1 MRRILLAALLFLAG
15 LTAGLV
21 LTARLEI
28 AEETAARPAP
38 ATTQAAPLPRL
49 TGELPDFA
57 DIAAARVSSVVNISS
72 LRLERRSISPFFNDP
87 FFNYFFGNDPNLF
100 GQRQRSSLGSGVIVS
115 ADGYILTNNH
125 VVGSA
130 DAEVTVTLADKREF
144 LATVIGVDRWTDIA
158 LLKIDAG
165 DLVVAPWGD
174 SSAIRVAAWVL
185 AIGNPFQLD
194 QTVTLGIVSAL
205 QRANLGVATY
215 EDFIQTDAA
224 INPGNS
230 GGALINQRG
239 ELIGINT
246 AIFSQSGGYQGIGF
260 AVPSNLARRVM
271 DDFIEFGEVRRGSI
285 GYIEISP
292 LTTRQADQ
300 LGVPADRGALISRMR
315 RGTPAY
321 DAGIRPGDV
330 IVTFDGQWVED
341 ASHLLRLLADAPI
354 GNTVALTVIRDRRDV
369 DLDVVIGRARSR
381 R

>member
-21 LTARLEI
+21 LTARLEVT
-28 AEETAARPAP
+28 EETAARPAP
-38 ATTQAAPLPRL
+38 AATQTAPALR
-49 TGELPDFA
+49 TNGELPDFA

-100 GQRQRSSLGSGVIVS
+100 GQQQRSSLGSGVIVT

-165 DLVVAPWGD
+165 DLDVAPWGD

-205 QRANLGVATY
+205 RRANLGVATY

-292 LTTRQADQ
+292 LTTRQAEQ
-300 LGVPADRGALISRMR
+300 LGVPADRGALVSRMR

-330 IVTFDGQWVED
+330 IVTFDGQRVED

-354 GNTVALTVIRDRRDV
+354 GSTVALTVIRDSRDV
-369 DLDVVIGRARSR
+369 DLDVEIGRARSR

>member
-21 LTARLEI
+21 LTARLEVT
-28 AEETAARPAP
+28 EETTARPVP
-38 ATTQAAPLPRL
+38 ATTQTAPVSR
-49 TGELPDFA
+49 TNGELPDFT

-87 FFNYFFGNDPNLF
+87 FFKYFFGNDPNLF

-115 ADGYILTNNH
+115 TDGYILTNNH

-165 DLVVAPWGD
+165 DLDVAPWGD

-205 QRANLGVATY
+205 RRANLGVATY

-292 LTTRQADQ
+292 LTTRQAEQ
-300 LGVPADRGALISRMR
+300 LGVPADRGALVSRMR

-330 IVTFDGQWVED
+330 IVTFDGRRVED
-341 ASHLLRLLADAPI
+341 ASHLLRLLADASI
-354 GNTVALTVIRDRRDV
+354 GNTVALTVIRDSREV
-369 DLDVVIGRARSR
+369 DLDVEIGHARSR

>member
-21 LTARLEI
+21 LTARLEVT
-28 AEETAARPAP
+28 EETTARPVP
-38 ATTQAAPLPRL
+38 ATTQTAPVSR
-49 TGELPDFA
+49 TNGELPDFT

-72 LRLERRSISPFFNDP
+72 LRLERRSISPFLNDP

-115 ADGYILTNNH
+115 TDGYILTNNH

-165 DLVVAPWGD
+165 DLDVAPWGD

-205 QRANLGVATY
+205 RRANLGVATY

-230 GGALINQRG
+230 GGALINQGG

-292 LTTRQADQ
+292 LTTRQAEQ
-300 LGVPADRGALISRMR
+300 LGVPAARGALVSRMR

-330 IVTFDGQWVED
+330 IVTFDGRRVED
-341 ASHLLRLLADAPI
+341 ASHLLRLLADASI
-354 GNTVALTVIRDRRDV
+354 GNTVALTVIRDSREV
-369 DLDVVIGRARSR
+369 DLDVEIGRARSR

>member
-21 LTARLEI
+21 LTARLEVT
-28 AEETAARPAP
+28 EETTARPVP
-38 ATTQAAPLPRL
+38 ATTQTAPVSR
-49 TGELPDFA
+49 TNGELPDFT

-72 LRLERRSISPFFNDP
+72 LRLERRSISPFLNDP

-115 ADGYILTNNH
+115 TDGYILTNNH

-165 DLVVAPWGD
+165 DLDVAPWGD

-205 QRANLGVATY
+205 RRANLGVATY

-230 GGALINQRG
+230 GGALINQGG

-292 LTTRQADQ
+292 LTTRQAEQ
-300 LGVPADRGALISRMR
+300 LGVPADRGALVSRMR

-330 IVTFDGQWVED
+330 IVTFDGRRVED
-341 ASHLLRLLADAPI
+341 ASHLLRLLADASI
-354 GNTVALTVIRDRRDV
+354 GNTVALTVIRDSREV
-369 DLDVVIGRARSR
+369 DLDVEIGRARSR

>member
-21 LTARLEI
+21 LTARLEV

-38 ATTQAAPLPRL
+38 ATTQTAPVSR
-49 TGELPDFA
+49 TNGELPDFT

-115 ADGYILTNNH
+115 TDGYILTNNH

-165 DLVVAPWGD
+165 DLDVAPWGD

-205 QRANLGVATY
+205 RRTNLGVATY

-292 LTTRQADQ
+292 LTTRQAEQ
-300 LGVPADRGALISRMR
+300 LGVPADRGALVSRMR

-330 IVTFDGQWVED
+330 IVTFDGRRVED
-341 ASHLLRLLADAPI
+341 ASHLLRLLADASI
-354 GNTVALTVIRDRRDV
+354 GNTVALTVIRDSREV
-369 DLDVVIGRARSR
+369 DLDVEIGRARSR

>member
-21 LTARLEI
+21 LTARLEVT
-28 AEETAARPAP
+28 EETAARPAP
-38 ATTQAAPLPRL
+38 AATQTAPALR
-49 TGELPDFA
+49 TNGELPDFA

-115 ADGYILTNNH
+115 TDGYILTNNH

-205 QRANLGVATY
+205 RRANLGVATY

-292 LTTRQADQ
+292 LTTRQAEQ
-300 LGVPADRGALISRMR
+300 LGVPADRGALVSRMR

-330 IVTFDGQWVED
+330 IVTFEGQPVED

-354 GNTVALTVIRDRRDV
+354 GSTVALTVIRDSRDV

>member
-21 LTARLEI
+21 LTARLEV
-28 AEETAARPAP
+28 AKETAARPAP
-38 ATTQAAPLPRL
+38 ATAQTAPVPR
-49 TGELPDFA
+49 TNGELPDFT

-100 GQRQRSSLGSGVIVS
+100 GQQQRSSLGSGVIVS

-174 SSAIRVAAWVL
+174 SSAIRVAEWVL

-205 QRANLGVATY
+205 RRANLGVATY

-292 LTTRQADQ
+292 LTTRQAQQ
-300 LGVPADRGALISRMR
+300 LGVPADRGALVSRMR

-330 IVTFDGQWVED
+330 IVTFDSQRVED

-354 GNTVALTVIRDRRDV
+354 GSTVALTVIRARREV
-369 DLDVVIGRARSR
+369 DLEVEIGRARSR

>member
-21 LTARLEI
+21 LTARLEVT
-28 AEETAARPAP
+28 EETTARPVP
-38 ATTQAAPLPRL
+38 ATTQTAPVSR
-49 TGELPDFA
+49 TNGELPDFT

-72 LRLERRSISPFFNDP
+72 LRLERRSISPFLNDP

-115 ADGYILTNNH
+115 TDGYILTNNH

-165 DLVVAPWGD
+165 DLDVAPWGD

-205 QRANLGVATY
+205 RRTNLGVATY

-230 GGALINQRG
+230 GGALINQGG

-292 LTTRQADQ
+292 LTTRQAEQ
-300 LGVPADRGALISRMR
+300 LGVPADRGALVSRMR

-330 IVTFDGQWVED
+330 IVTFDGRRVED
-341 ASHLLRLLADAPI
+341 ASHLLRLLADASI
-354 GNTVALTVIRDRRDV
+354 GNTVALTVIRDSREV
-369 DLDVVIGRARSR
+369 DLDVEIGHARSR

>member
-1 MRRILLAALLFLAG
+1 MRRILLAALLLLAG
-15 LTAGLV
+15 VSAGLV
-21 LTARLEI
+21 LSARLEL

-38 ATTQAAPLPRL
+38 AATQTAQVPRA
-49 TGELPDFA
+49 GAGLPDFT

-72 LRLERRSISPFFNDP
+72 LRLERRSVSPLFDDP
-87 FFNYFFGNDPNLF
+87 FFSYFFGNDPNLF
-100 GQRQRSSLGSGVIVS
+100 GQQQQSSLGSGVIVS

-144 LATVIGVDRWTDIA
+144 LATVIGVDQWTDIA
-158 LLKIDAG
+158 LLQIDAD
-165 DLVVAPWGD
+165 DLPVAPWGD
-174 SSAIRVAAWVL
+174 SSALRVAEWVL

-194 QTVTLGIVSAL
+194 QTVTLGIVSAVR
-205 QRANLGVATY
+205 RANLGVATY

-230 GGALINQRG
+230 GGALINWRG

-246 AIFSQSGGYQGIGF
+246 AIFSQSGGYQGVGF

-271 DDFIEFGEVRRGSI
+271 NDFIEYGEVRRGSI
-285 GYIEISP
+285 GYLELSP

-300 LGVPADRGALISRMR
+300 LGVPAGEGALVSRMR

-321 DAGIRPGDV
+321 EAGIRPGDV
-330 IVTFDGQWVED
+330 IVIFDGERVED
-341 ASHLLRLLADAPI
+341 ASHLLRLLADATI
-354 GNTVALTVIRDRRDV
+354 GDTVELTAVRGGREV
-369 DLDVVIGRARSR
+369 DLRVAVGRARGR

>member
-21 LTARLEI
+21 LTARLEVT
-28 AEETAARPAP
+28 EETAARPAP
-38 ATTQAAPLPRL
+38 ATTQTAPVSR
-49 TGELPDFA
+49 TNGELPDFT

-115 ADGYILTNNH
+115 TDGYILTNNH

-165 DLVVAPWGD
+165 DLDVAPWGD

-205 QRANLGVATY
+205 RRTNLGVATY

-230 GGALINQRG
+230 GGALINKRG

-292 LTTRQADQ
+292 LTTRQAEQ
-300 LGVPADRGALISRMR
+300 LGVPADRGALVSRMR

-330 IVTFDGQWVED
+330 IVTFDGRRVED
-341 ASHLLRLLADAPI
+341 ASHLLRLLADASI
-354 GNTVALTVIRDRRDV
+354 GNTVALTVIRDSREV
-369 DLDVVIGRARSR
+369 DLDVEIGRARSR

>member
-38 ATTQAAPLPRL
+38 ATTQAAPLPRP

-57 DIAAARVSSVVNISS
+57 DIAAARVSSVVNISA

-300 LGVPADRGALISRMR
+300 LGVPADRGALVSRMR

-330 IVTFDGQWVED
+330 IVTFDGQRVED

-354 GNTVALTVIRDRRDV
+354 GSTVALTVIRDSRDV

>member
-21 LTARLEI
+21 LTARLEVT
-28 AEETAARPAP
+28 EETTARPVP
-38 ATTQAAPLPRL
+38 ATTQTAPVSR
-49 TGELPDFA
+49 TNGELPDFT
-57 DIAAARVSSVVNISS
+57 DTAAARVSSVVNISS
-72 LRLERRSISPFFNDP
+72 LRLERRSISPFLNDP

-115 ADGYILTNNH
+115 TDGYILTNNH

-165 DLVVAPWGD
+165 DLDVAPWGD

-205 QRANLGVATY
+205 RRANLGVATY

-230 GGALINQRG
+230 GGALINQGG

-292 LTTRQADQ
+292 LTTRQAEQ
-300 LGVPADRGALISRMR
+300 LGVPADQGALVSRMR

-330 IVTFDGQWVED
+330 IVTFDGRRVED
-341 ASHLLRLLADAPI
+341 ASHLLRLLADASI
-354 GNTVALTVIRDRRDV
+354 GNTVALTVIRDSREV
-369 DLDVVIGRARSR
+369 DLDVEIGRARSR